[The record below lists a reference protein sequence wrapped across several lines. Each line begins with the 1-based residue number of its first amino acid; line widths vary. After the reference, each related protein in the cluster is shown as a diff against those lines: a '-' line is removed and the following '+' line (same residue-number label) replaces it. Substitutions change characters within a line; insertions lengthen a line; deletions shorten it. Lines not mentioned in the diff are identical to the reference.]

1 MVREDILPE
10 ALQKTVRAKELLA
23 QGGAKTVHE
32 AVERAQLSRSAFYKY
47 KDGIQPLSEL
57 RRERLITLSLD
68 LEHVPGMLSRVLALI
83 AAHEASVLT
92 LQQSIPLQG
101 LANVVVTAD
110 ISRLV
115 REPEEMLAAI
125 RGLEGVHRI
134 AVVGRG

>member
-1 MVREDILPE
+1 VVREDILPE

-32 AVERAQLSRSAFYKY
+32 AVERVELSRSAFYKY
-47 KDGIQPLSEL
+47 KDGIHPLSEL

-115 REPEEMLAAI
+115 REPEEMLTAI
-125 RGLEGVHRI
+125 RGLEGVRRS

>member
-23 QGGAKTVHE
+23 QGEAKTVHE
-32 AVERAQLSRSAFYKY
+32 AALRVEMSRSAFYKY
-47 KDGIQPLSEL
+47 KDGIHPLSEL

-83 AAHEASVLT
+83 AAHEVSVLT
-92 LQQSIPLQG
+92 IQQSIPLQG

-110 ISRLV
+110 ISRMAS
-115 REPEEMLAAI
+115 EPEEMLDAI
-125 RGLEGVHRI
+125 LRLEGVRRS